1 LSFWLDRQAR
11 KARPLRRAFFRLA
24 DSDVTDGK
32 YFKADSGA
40 GGVSA
45 CAAGA
50 GIGRAFFDAGRVR
63 EIVTSRKSEKFVFP
77 PELAVTASI
86 GSRNLPRI
94 GGSTMDNGTNKLSTS
109 PSSGGAQPQ
118 QRRLHPLVATAAGA
132 VIVASLV
139 ATAAMTGLF
148 PKASSN
154 SAQNPQTQ
162 TAPVAQQPVVDSAA
176 PSPAQQA
183 TAAQQQAAQQQAA
196 QQQAAQQ
203 QASQQQAAQQAAAQQ
218 ATQQQAQQAPAQPQP
233 AQPSY
238 AQQPPQHHAY
248 CSTCGT
254 VEAISAVKQEGH
266 GTGIGAVGGAV
277 AGGVVGNQFG
287 GGGGRTAMTL
297 LGALGGGLAGNSVEK
312 HLRSETDYSVRVR
325 MENGHTR
332 TFTYKNPPP
341 FQQGERVHIQ
351 NGTLVAG

>member
-1 LSFWLDRQAR
+1 
-11 KARPLRRAFFRLA
+11 
-24 DSDVTDGK
+24 
-32 YFKADSGA
+32 
-40 GGVSA
+40 
-45 CAAGA
+45 
-50 GIGRAFFDAGRVR
+50 
-63 EIVTSRKSEKFVFP
+63 
-77 PELAVTASI
+77 
-86 GSRNLPRI
+86 
-94 GGSTMDNGTNKLSTS
+94 MDNGTSKLSTS
-109 PSSGGAQPQ
+109 PAPGGAQPQ

-154 SAQNPQTQ
+154 GAQNPQTQ
-162 TAPVAQQPVVDSAA
+162 TAAVAQQPVVDSAA
-176 PSPAQQA
+176 PSPAQP

-196 QQQAAQQ
+196 QQQAAQR
-203 QASQQQAAQQAAAQQ
+203 QAAQQQAAQQAAA
-218 ATQQQAQQAPAQPQP
+218 QQQAQQAPAQPQP

-238 AQQPPQHHAY
+238 AQQPAQHPAY

-254 VEAISAVKQEGH
+254 VESISAIKQEGH

-287 GGGGRTAMTL
+287 RGGGRTAMTL

-312 HLRSETDYSVRVR
+312 HIRSETDYSVHVR
-325 MENGHTR
+325 MENGKTR
-332 TFTYKNPPP
+332 TFTYKNAPP
-341 FQQGERVHIQ
+341 FAQGQRVHIQ